1 MEAQHQPS
9 PQRQRRR
16 RGARLEADIFA
27 ATLAEMRAIGYSAI
41 TFDGVARR
49 AGIGRMSLYRRWET
63 KPQLVAAA
71 LRHALPPE
79 TRDGTEGPDDLDP
92 GGADSPNDGDL
103 RGELLTVLA
112 SMFRADDDR
121 PVIVIEVAA
130 SLLTEHADEALATI
144 IREEILNPRLA
155 RLQEIFERAQERR
168 VISRTAN
175 TMLLARSG
183 PAVLFQQILL
193 TGTLPTIEDITQV
206 VDGLIVPAASMS

>member
-9 PQRQRRR
+9 PQPLRRR

-27 ATLAEMRAIGYSAI
+27 ATLAELRTIGYSAV

-79 TRDGTEGPDDLDP
+79 TRDGTETSDDLDP
-92 GGADSPNDGDL
+92 GGTDNPNDGDL

-130 SLLTEHADEALATI
+130 SLLAEHADEALAAI
-144 IREEILNPRLA
+144 IREEILSPRLA

-168 VISRTAN
+168 MVSRTAN

-193 TGTLPTIEDITQV
+193 TEQLSIP
-206 VDGLIVPAASMS
+206 VD